1 MPPACCTLDLIK
13 IRDKLKKI
21 KKIYVGLLGG
31 LGDLVLASTAIAS
44 LKKKYPDSH
53 LCFGIGK
60 ESYYEILKKDPNIDS
75 FDDTLFYYPATKN
88 IRKLLVRKIA
98 LLKRK
103 LKYDLT
109 IFLDNAE
116 NKVLNEGNHIID
128 NFEQLCEIKL
138 SKRRPTVYLGEEDE
152 LAAET
157 ILTNAGIA
165 KDEPYIVISPESR
178 FAKASKEWPEEKF
191 CELVSRI
198 KNKWGL
204 KIITFVSPSSQKKY
218 EGTIVVSN
226 APTMQSV
233 AAVIKRSCL
242 FIGCDNGLTHIASAF
257 DIDMISVHMGYS
269 IEICGALSP
278 KAVIVSSPPFLPAGK
293 RKGPFVDPNP
303 ITVEEVFNE
312 VDKLLPPA

>member
-1 MPPACCTLDLIK
+1 M
-13 IRDKLKKI
+13 KKI
-21 KKIYVGLLGG
+21 KTIYVGLLGG
-31 LGDLVLASTAIAS
+31 LGDLVLASTVIAA

-60 ESYYEILKKDPNIDS
+60 ESYYDILRKDPNIDS

-88 IRKLLVRKIA
+88 VRKLLVRKIA
-98 LLKRK
+98 LFTRK
-103 LKYDLT
+103 FKYDVA

-116 NKVLNEGNHIID
+116 NKKLNEGNHIID
-128 NFEQLCEIKL
+128 NFEQLCEVTL
-138 SKRRPTVYLGEEDE
+138 SSRRPTVYLDEEDD
-152 LAAET
+152 LAAES
-157 ILTNAGIA
+157 ILSNVGIA
-165 KDEPYIVISPESR
+165 KDEPFITISPESR

-198 KNKWGL
+198 QNKRRI

-218 EGTIVVSN
+218 QGTIVVNN

-233 AAVIKRSCL
+233 AAVIKRSFL

-257 DIDMISVHMGYS
+257 DINMVSIHMGYPV
-269 IEICGALSP
+269 EICGALSP

-303 ITVEEVFNE
+303 ITVEQVFSEVE
-312 VDKLLPPA
+312 KLLPSA